1 MALDILDYCLK
12 QVNAREATK
21 RFVTLN
27 GNLLQVGER
36 TFNLDRIRHIYVV
49 GSGKATFPLA
59 VALEEIL
66 ADRITAGFISVKD
79 GQITTRL
86 SRIKVVEASHPYP
99 DRRSYEAALKIV
111 AIAQKA
117 GAQDLVFCLMSG
129 GVSAL
134 SVLPVEGIRV
144 EDKIQANDLLVNSGA
159 EIKEIMTVRRHLSQ
173 IKGGRLAE
181 KIFPA
186 TAIALTVSD
195 AIGDPMEWNTD
206 WTHPDSSTLADAIA
220 VLKKYGLW
228 NKVSSAV
235 QDFLTAPS
243 PGKETPKTLDESKIY
258 NLMVVKT
265 RQLSEAAATRAEQ
278 LGLRPLILTSLL
290 QGESREVGRTLAS
303 IAMEAKR
310 FNHPLTPPCA
320 IIATGETMVRID
332 EPVSGKGGR
341 NQELAAGAALDL
353 IPEEEIVI
361 CSLGT
366 DGTDGPTEYAGG
378 IVDGSTLIRAKKNN
392 VDIYRHL
399 ARHDILAALKKTE
412 DAIKTK
418 ITETNVCDI
427 SLCVVL

>member
-1 MALDILDYCLK
+1 MALDILGYCLK

-36 TFNLDRIRHIYVV
+36 TFDLDRIRHIYVV
-49 GSGKATFPLA
+49 GSGKATFPIA

-66 ADRITAGFISVKD
+66 AERITAGFISVKD
-79 GQITTRL
+79 GQVTTQL
-86 SRIKVVEASHPYP
+86 SRIKVVEAAHPYP
-99 DRRSYEAALKIV
+99 DRRSYEAALEIA
-111 AIAQKA
+111 AIAKNA
-117 GAQDLVFCLMSG
+117 GEADLVFCLMSG

-134 SVLPVEGIRV
+134 SVLPVEGVSV
-144 EDKIQANDLLVNSGA
+144 EDKIQTNDLLVNSGA

-186 TAIALTVSD
+186 KAIALTVSD

-206 WTHPDSSTLADAIA
+206 WTHPDSSTVVEAVA
-220 VLKKYGLW
+220 VLKKYDLW
-228 NKVSSAV
+228 NKVSSTV

-243 PGKETPKTLDESKIY
+243 AENETPKKLDESKIY

-265 RQLSEAAATRAEQ
+265 RQLSEAAAARAKE
-278 LGLRPLILTSLL
+278 LGLKPLILTSLL

-332 EPVSGKGGR
+332 EPVSGKGGTQPR
-341 NQELAAGAALDL
+341 
-353 IPEEEIVI
+353 
-361 CSLGT
+361 
-366 DGTDGPTEYAGG
+366 
-378 IVDGSTLIRAKKNN
+378 
-392 VDIYRHL
+392 
-399 ARHDILAALKKTE
+399 
-412 DAIKTK
+412 
-418 ITETNVCDI
+418 I
-427 SLCVVL
+427 SRRRSP